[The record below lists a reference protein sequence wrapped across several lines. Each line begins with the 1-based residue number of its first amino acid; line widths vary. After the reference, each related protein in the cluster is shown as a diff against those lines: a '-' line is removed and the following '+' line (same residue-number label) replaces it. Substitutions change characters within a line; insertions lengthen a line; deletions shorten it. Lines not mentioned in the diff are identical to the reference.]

1 MLCLKQKAKR
11 EGAHPMTLISSDR
24 PVVLVGAGKMG
35 GAMLSGW
42 LNNGTPG
49 NHFTVVDPHP
59 CDEMVTMCRAQNVS
73 CLSSVSDDL
82 TPSVVIVAVKPQMM
96 QDVLPS
102 LIPFVQADP
111 VFVSVAAGVSVA
123 SFEKIFGSKVGV
135 VRAMPNT
142 PAQVG
147 RGITIGY
154 ATAHVS
160 PAQKEAVADL
170 LAVTGVFDWVEAE
183 ALIDAVTGVS
193 GSGPAYLFY
202 MVEAMAAAGIEAGLE
217 PDLAMKLARATVEGA
232 GELLYQSD
240 LDAATLRQ
248 NVTSPGGTT
257 AAALNVLMAE
267 DGGLGPL
274 MTKAIGAAKKRAEEL
289 GEE

>member
-1 MLCLKQKAKR
+1 
-11 EGAHPMTLISSDR
+11 MTLINSDR

-49 NHFTVVDPHP
+49 NHFTVIDPHP
-59 CDEMVTMCRAQNVS
+59 CDEMVAMCRAQDAP
-73 CLSSVSDDL
+73 CLSSVPDDL

-123 SFEKIFGSKVGV
+123 SFEKIFGSKAAV
-135 VRAMPNT
+135 VRTMPNT

-154 ATAHVS
+154 ATGHVNE
-160 PAQKEAVADL
+160 AQKAAVSDL
-170 LAVTGVFDWVEAE
+170 LAVTGAFDWVGTEG
-183 ALIDAVTGVS
+183 LIDAVTAVS
-193 GSGPAYLFY
+193 GSGPAYVFY
-202 MVEAMAAAGIEAGLE
+202 MVEALAAAGVKAGLA

-274 MTKAIGAAKKRAEEL
+274 MTKAIRAAKKRAEEL

>member
-1 MLCLKQKAKR
+1 
-11 EGAHPMTLISSDR
+11 MTLISSDR

-42 LNNGTPG
+42 LNKGTPG
-49 NHFTVVDPHP
+49 NHFSVVDPYP
-59 CDEMVTMCRAQNVS
+59 CDEMQAMCRAKDVA
-73 CLSSVSDDL
+73 CLSSVPDDL

-102 LIPFVQADP
+102 LTPLAKADP
-111 VFVSVAAGVSVA
+111 VFVSVAAGISSA
-123 SFEKIFGSKVGV
+123 SFEKVFGGTAAV

-154 ATAHVS
+154 ATAHVNE
-160 PAQKEAVADL
+160 AQKEAVADL
-170 LAVTGVFDWVEAE
+170 LAVSGAFDWVEAE
-183 ALIDAVTGVS
+183 ALIDAVTAVS
-193 GSGPAYLFY
+193 GSGPAYVFY
-202 MVEAMAAAGIEAGLE
+202 MVEAMAAAGVKAGLA

-267 DGGLGPL
+267 GDGLGPL

>member
-1 MLCLKQKAKR
+1 
-11 EGAHPMTLISSDR
+11 MTLISSDR

-42 LNNGTPG
+42 LNKGTPG
-49 NHFTVVDPHP
+49 NHFAIISPRPSDELLALCEDKGAP
-59 CDEMVTMCRAQNVS
+59 CL
-73 CLSSVSDDL
+73 LSVPDDL
-82 TPSVVIVAVKPQMM
+82 TPSVVIVAVKPQKME
-96 QDVLPS
+96 QVLPT
-102 LIPFVQADP
+102 LVPLAKANP
-111 VFVSVAAGVSVA
+111 VFVSVAAGTSIA
-123 SFEKIFGSKVGV
+123 TFENIFGRDAAL

-154 ATAHVS
+154 ATTHVS
-160 PAQKEAVADL
+160 AAQKEAVADL
-170 LAVTGVFDWVEAE
+170 LAVTGAFDWVEAE

-202 MVEAMAAAGIEAGLE
+202 MVEAMAAAGIEAGLA

-267 DGGLGPL
+267 DDGLGPL